1 MRLRH
6 RGRLAALA
14 AATAAVGAFI
24 LPCTPASADE
34 PIHGQGST
42 WSYPAIQQWQA
53 DLANRGETVNY
64 DSIGSTAGRVA
75 FYNGTADFAVSEIP
89 FQPNYC
95 TPSVPPVCNNEQ
107 QLVANSHRTYAYMP
121 IVAGGTSIG
130 YNLQINGQQ
139 FRGLRLSSGSLAG
152 IFLGTIKFWDDP
164 SIRADN
170 PGVSMPHVAVH
181 PVGRSDGSGTS
192 YQFTAY
198 LHAMQPAATA
208 AFCASQRLPSD
219 CLPTS
224 QYPPASFI
232 TLQNGSDGV
241 ANYVNAS
248 YSNGAIGYAEYAYW
262 TERGAPVASIR
273 NASGQYTQPTAVNV
287 AVALTK
293 ALINSDNTQNLSQV
307 YVNPDA
313 RTYPISS
320 YSYMIVPTND
330 QAPMDTGKGAT
341 LSKFILY
348 FLCQG
353 QQEAQPLG
361 YSPLPPNLVQ
371 LGYNVNNLI
380 PGGTKVGQ
388 ATAANCNNPTFHG
401 FLAQNGIGVPS
412 IVGHGGNGGGGPTGG
427 GPGSSTTTPGQTSST
442 TAAAAGPGGS
452 GTGGSNNSV
461 TGSTLPG
468 AAKSGSTTTSLGPN
482 AGQGPQS
489 SASGVPLSGGSE
501 VASGPVLSSKPIRYG
516 SGIST
521 LPGWSSIL
529 VLVLVL
535 AALVA
540 PPAIWLLRR
549 RDDGP
554 A

>member
-1 MRLRH
+1 MLRSK
-6 RGRLAALA
+6 GRLAALI
-14 AATAAVGAFI
+14 AATAAVWTFI
-24 LPCTPASADE
+24 LPNVPARADE
-34 PIHGQGST
+34 PIHGEGST

-53 DLANRGETVNY
+53 DLANQGETVNY
-64 DSIGSTAGRVA
+64 DSVGSTAGRVA

-89 FQPNYC
+89 FQGNYC
-95 TPSVPPVCNNEQ
+95 TPSVPPVCDNEQ

-139 FRGLRLSSGSLAG
+139 FRGLKLSSQSLAG

-164 SIRADN
+164 AIRADN

-198 LHAMQPAATA
+198 LNALQPSATA
-208 AFCASQRLPSD
+208 AFCASQRLPAN

-241 ANYVNAS
+241 ANYVTAS

-262 TERGAPVASIR
+262 TERGAPVASIK

-293 ALINSDNTQNLSQV
+293 AFINTDNTQNLSQV

-371 LGYNVNNLI
+371 IGYNVNNLI
-380 PGGTKVGQ
+380 PGGTKVGP

-401 FLAQNGIGVPS
+401 FLQQNGIGVPT
-412 IVGHGGNGGGGPTGG
+412 VAGHGGGGGGGG
-427 GPGSSTTTPGQTSST
+427 GTSGSSGSSSAV
-442 TAAAAGPGGS
+442 TAAAGHTSSASASATSS
-452 GTGGSNNSV
+452 GTGSSATA

-468 AAKSGSTTTSLGPN
+468 AAKNASSLGSS
-482 AGQGPQS
+482 AGTGPSS
-489 SASGVPLSGGSE
+489 SASGGPQSGESA
-501 VASGPVLSSKPIRYG
+501 VASGPVLSSKPIGYG

-521 LPGWSSIL
+521 LPGWTSIL

-535 AALVA
+535 AALAA
-540 PPAIWLLRR
+540 PPAIWLRR
-549 RDDGP
+549 RREGP
-554 A
+554 SA